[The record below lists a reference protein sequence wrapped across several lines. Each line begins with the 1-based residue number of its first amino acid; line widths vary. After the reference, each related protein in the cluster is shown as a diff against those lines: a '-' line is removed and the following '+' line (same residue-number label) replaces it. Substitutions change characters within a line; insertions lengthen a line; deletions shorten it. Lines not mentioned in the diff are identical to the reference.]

1 MSDPALPDGVFV
13 GAERVH
19 LRSYR
24 WEARGRAK
32 GTVLIVHGLSEH
44 AARWAP
50 VASHLA
56 AAGFNVFAFDQ
67 RGHGR
72 SEGEHGRLGSFDHL
86 VEDADRARKTALESF
101 PGSGSAFL
109 YGHSLGALVVLRYV
123 QTYRPETPGVL
134 LSAPWL
140 KTAVPIPLWKR
151 VAARVLGV
159 LAPDFRLSSK
169 GEPER
174 LTRDPV
180 AQKAYATDP
189 LVHRRISP
197 RLFDEVRRAQR
208 LALGQGIDAS
218 FRTLVLIP
226 LADSVTDPEVTE
238 RWARAIDGSHV
249 RIETLPGVLHEPHND
264 IERDRVLALVT
275 DWLETSSAERA

>member
-1 MSDPALPDGVFV
+1 MSDLALPDAVFV
-13 GAERVH
+13 GAEGVD
-19 LRSYR
+19 LRGYR
-24 WEARGRAK
+24 WEARGRPK
-32 GTVLIVHGLSEH
+32 GTVLIVHGFSEH
-44 AARWAP
+44 AGRWAP
-50 VASHLA
+50 VASHLS

-72 SEGEHGRLGSFDHL
+72 SGGEHGRLGSFDHL
-86 VEDADRARKTALESF
+86 VEDTNRARETALESF
-101 PGSGSAFL
+101 PGAGPPFL
-109 YGHSLGALVVLRYV
+109 YGHSLGALAVLRFV

-140 KTAVPIPLWKR
+140 KTAVPIPMWKQ

-159 LAPDFRLSSK
+159 VAPDIRLPSK
-169 GEPER
+169 GDPER
-174 LTRDPV
+174 LTRDPD

-197 RLFDEVRRAQR
+197 RLFDEVKRAQR

-226 LADSVTDPEVTE
+226 LADTVTDPEVTE
-238 RWARAIDGSHV
+238 RWAKAIEGSHV
-249 RIETLPGVLHEPHND
+249 RIETLPGVPHEPHND

-275 DWLETSSAERA
+275 DWLESSCAERA